1 MLQAAEDT
9 RYCVEAN
16 PGRFFRDDFRE
27 LLEPALERLAR
38 LVGAP
43 PKDLVLVGN
52 ASRDVNAVMRS
63 FHLDDTPAILTLNV
77 AYVMVKNT
85 VQYLQREWGVGAV
98 RVVMEL
104 PTMDDD
110 AIVAAVERDLVAD
123 PSVRVAS
130 SSHIVSLPAV
140 KGTAIHRADD
150 HLVRGDGA
158 YTLSGRLCLRGHQ
171 GLCR

>member
-63 FHLDDTPAILTLNV
+63 FHLDDTHAILTLNI

-85 VQYLQREWGVGAV
+85 VQ
-98 RVVMEL
+98 
-104 PTMDDD
+104 
-110 AIVAAVERDLVAD
+110 
-123 PSVRVAS
+123 
-130 SSHIVSLPAV
+130 
-140 KGTAIHRADD
+140 
-150 HLVRGDGA
+150 
-158 YTLSGRLCLRGHQ
+158 
-171 GLCR
+171 